1 MRYNTVHR
9 FDPGL
14 PYCPGTHC
22 VNWDSPRP
30 EWLTDRRTGNIL
42 GILLPRL
49 SCSYAKQPTLLGYQR
64 HS

>member
-1 MRYNTVHR
+1 MRYNTTHR

-14 PYCPGTHC
+14 PHGPGTHC

-30 EWLTDRRTGNIL
+30 EWLTDNRTGNIL
-42 GILLPRL
+42 GVLLPRL
-49 SCSYAKQPTLLGYQR
+49 SLAKQRPLLGYQR